1 MPKFLIRG
9 AYSPEG
15 TKGLL
20 KAGGSARRDALKK
33 AAESVGGRL
42 ETFYFAFG
50 ADDYI
55 LIVDAP
61 DAASAAAVSLNASAS
76 GAVSGL
82 QTILLLTPEEV
93 DQAAKKSVSYRPPGQ

>member
-20 KAGGSARRDALKK
+20 KAGGSARREALKR
-33 AAESVGGRL
+33 ALESVGGRL

-50 ADDYI
+50 SDDYV
-55 LIVDAP
+55 LIIDTP
-61 DAASAAAVSLNASAS
+61 DAASAAAVSLTASAA
-76 GAVSGL
+76 GAVRGL
-82 QTILLLTPEEV
+82 QTTLLLTPEEV
-93 DQAAKKSVSYRPPGQ
+93 DQAAQKSVNYRAPGQ